1 MADELAALACRVI
14 QLATSHGKHNLG
26 KLGGFA
32 RAGLP
37 ADDDHLVGRNGVHNF
52 VAFARHRERLWEFDL
67 QGAGSQGVLFVENCG
82 LSQPLQTLTGL
93 YRPSMTSVFN
103 FTFVPWFRSVA
114 PYIHKFR
121 NQTFVVG
128 IAGEAIAAGK
138 LQSLAQDLAMIQ
150 SMGVKIVLV
159 HGFRPQVNE
168 QLRAKGHTPKY
179 SHGIRITDEVALD
192 CAQEAAGQ
200 LRYEIEAAFS
210 QGLPNTPMADSTVRV
225 ISGNFITARP
235 VGIVDGV
242 DFQHSGLV
250 RKVDIAGITKTLD
263 MGAMVLLSPF
273 GFSPTGEAFN
283 LTMEEVATSVA
294 TALQADKLIFLT
306 EVPGIRTDPTQ
317 PASEENPIDT
327 ELPLAAAEKL
337 LKELPTANLPTDTAF
352 YLQHCVKACK
362 GGVERSH
369 IIPFAVDGA
378 ILLEVY
384 VHDGIGTMVV
394 DEKLEELREA
404 TEEDVGGIL
413 QLIEPFEKD
422 GTLVKRSR
430 TEIERD
436 AGNYTIIEH
445 DGVIFACAAL
455 YPYPEAKTAEMA
467 AVTVSPEVQG
477 QGDGERILKR
487 IEQRAKAAGLDSIF
501 VLTTRTMHWFIKR
514 GFVQVTRTGSLKPA
528 SANTTGTA
536 RAKCWSSA
544 WADLAPGHQRL
555 RALRHTIRLP
565 KIAKQLKQ
573 TNDQLAMLPPR
584 KVQSTLLQSPPPR
597 KIMGSARLRGKVSI
611 MP

>member
-1 MADELAALACRVI
+1 MENRQLSLSERPACSFFALPRMS
-14 QLATSHGKHNLG
+14 T
-26 KLGGFA
+26 
-32 RAGLP
+32 
-37 ADDDHLVGRNGVHNF
+37 
-52 VAFARHRERLWEFDL
+52 
-67 QGAGSQGVLFVENCG
+67 
-82 LSQPLQTLTGL
+82 
-93 YRPSMTSVFN
+93 VFN

-114 PYIHKFR
+114 PYIHMHRGK
-121 NQTFVVG
+121 TFVVG
-128 IAGEAIAAGK
+128 VCGEAIAAGK
-138 LQSLAQDLAMIQ
+138 LHHLAQDLALIQ

-168 QLRAKGHTPKY
+168 QLKAKGHAPRY
-179 SHGIRITDEVALD
+179 SHGMRITDEIALD

-210 QGLPNTPMADSTVRV
+210 QGLPNTPMAGATVRV

-250 RKVDIAGITKTLD
+250 RKVDVAGISRTLD

-294 TALQADKLIFLT
+294 TALQADKLIFVS
-306 EVPGIRTDPTQ
+306 EIPGIRIRATE
-317 PASEENPIDT
+317 AESEDNPIDT

-337 LKELPTANLPTDTAF
+337 LTALPNAKLPTDTAF

-362 GGVERSH
+362 AGVERSH
-369 IIPFAVDGA
+369 IIPFAVDGSL
-378 ILLEVY
+378 LLEVY

-404 TEEDVGGIL
+404 TPDDVGGIL

-436 AGNYTIIEH
+436 IGNYTIIEH

-467 AVTVSPEVQG
+467 ALTVSPDVQG
-477 QGDGERILKR
+477 QGDGEKVLKR
-487 IEQRAKAAGLDSIF
+487 VEQRARAMGLESIF
-501 VLTTRTMHWFIKR
+501 VLTTRTMHWFLKR
-514 GFVQVTRTGSLKPA
+514 GFQNVDPDWLPEARKRKYNWDRKSQVLVK
-528 SANTTGTA
+528 
-536 RAKCWSSA
+536 K
-544 WADLAPGHQRL
+544 L
-555 RALRHTIRLP
+555 
-565 KIAKQLKQ
+565 
-573 TNDQLAMLPPR
+573 
-584 KVQSTLLQSPPPR
+584 
-597 KIMGSARLRGKVSI
+597 
-611 MP
+611 

>member
-1 MADELAALACRVI
+1 M
-14 QLATSHGKHNLG
+14 S
-26 KLGGFA
+26 
-32 RAGLP
+32 
-37 ADDDHLVGRNGVHNF
+37 
-52 VAFARHRERLWEFDL
+52 
-67 QGAGSQGVLFVENCG
+67 
-82 LSQPLQTLTGL
+82 
-93 YRPSMTSVFN
+93 SVFN

-138 LQSLAQDLAMIQ
+138 LHYLAQDLAMIQ

-168 QLRAKGHTPKY
+168 QLKAKGHAAKY
-179 SHGIRITDEVALD
+179 SHGMRITDEVALD

-210 QGLPNTPMADSTVRV
+210 QGLPNTPMAGSTVRV

-250 RKVDIAGITKTLD
+250 RKVDTAGIMRTLD
-263 MGAMVLLSPF
+263 FGALVLMSPF

-283 LTMEEVATSVA
+283 LTMEDLATSVA
-294 TALQADKLIFLT
+294 VALQADKLIFLT
-306 EVPGIRTDPTQ
+306 EIPGIRIDPAQ
-317 PASEENPIDT
+317 PASDDNPIDT

-337 LKELPTANLPTDTAF
+337 LRDSPNPTQPSDTAF

-369 IIPFAVDGA
+369 ILPFAVDGA
-378 ILLEVY
+378 LLLEIY

-394 DEKLEELREA
+394 DEKLESLREA
-404 TEEDVGGIL
+404 TGDDVGGIL
-413 QLIEPFEKD
+413 QLIEPFEQD

-436 AGNYTIIEH
+436 AGHYTIIEH

-467 AVTVSPEVQG
+467 ALTVSPAVQG
-477 QGDGERILKR
+477 QGDGERVLKR
-487 IEQRAKAAGLDSIF
+487 IEQRAKAAGFESIF
-501 VLTTRTMHWFIKR
+501 VLTTRTMHWFLKR
-514 GFVQVTRTGSLKPA
+514 GFVQAEPEWLPE
-528 SANTTGTA
+528 A
-536 RAKCWSSA
+536 RK
-544 WADLAPGHQRL
+544 
-555 RALRHTIRLP
+555 
-565 KIAKQLKQ
+565 
-573 TNDQLAMLPPR
+573 R
-584 KVQSTLLQSPPPR
+584 KYNWDR
-597 KIMGSARLRGKVSI
+597 KSQVLVKKLG
-611 MP
+611 

>member
-1 MADELAALACRVI
+1 
-14 QLATSHGKHNLG
+14 
-26 KLGGFA
+26 
-32 RAGLP
+32 
-37 ADDDHLVGRNGVHNF
+37 
-52 VAFARHRERLWEFDL
+52 
-67 QGAGSQGVLFVENCG
+67 
-82 LSQPLQTLTGL
+82 
-93 YRPSMTSVFN
+93 MTSVFN

-128 IAGEAIAAGK
+128 LAGEAIAAGK
-138 LQSLAQDLAMIQ
+138 LPNLAQDLAMIQ

-168 QLRAKGHTPKY
+168 QLKAKGHAPRY

-210 QGLPNTPMADSTVRV
+210 QGLPNTPMAGSTVRV

-250 RKVDIAGITKTLD
+250 RKVDTGGITRVLD
-263 MGAMVLLSPF
+263 MGAMLLLSPF

-294 TALQADKLIFLT
+294 SALQADKLIFLT
-306 EVPGIRTDPTQ
+306 EVPGIRTRPDEPE
-317 PASEENPIDT
+317 SEDNPIDT
-327 ELPLAAAEKL
+327 ELPLAVAEKL
-337 LKELPTANLPTDTAF
+337 LAELPAANRPSDTAF

-362 GGVERSH
+362 SGVERSH

-394 DEKLEELREA
+394 DEKLESLREA
-404 TEEDVGGIL
+404 LVDDVGGIL

-436 AGNYTIIEH
+436 ANLYTVVEH

-455 YPYPEAKTAEMA
+455 YPYPEAQTGEMA
-467 AVTVSPEVQG
+467 ALTVSPQVQG
-477 QGDGERILKR
+477 QGDGEKVLKR
-487 IEQRAKAAGLDSIF
+487 IEQRARAAGLQSIF

-514 GFVQVTRTGSLKPA
+514 GFVQVDPEWLPE
-528 SANTTGTA
+528 A
-536 RAKCWSSA
+536 RK
-544 WADLAPGHQRL
+544 
-555 RALRHTIRLP
+555 
-565 KIAKQLKQ
+565 
-573 TNDQLAMLPPR
+573 R
-584 KVQSTLLQSPPPR
+584 KYNWDR
-597 KIMGSARLRGKVSI
+597 KSQVLVKKLG
-611 MP
+611 

>member
-1 MADELAALACRVI
+1 MS
-14 QLATSHGKHNLG
+14 T
-26 KLGGFA
+26 
-32 RAGLP
+32 
-37 ADDDHLVGRNGVHNF
+37 
-52 VAFARHRERLWEFDL
+52 
-67 QGAGSQGVLFVENCG
+67 
-82 LSQPLQTLTGL
+82 
-93 YRPSMTSVFN
+93 VFN

-114 PYIHKFR
+114 PYIHMHRGK
-121 NQTFVVG
+121 TFVVG

-138 LQSLAQDLAMIQ
+138 LQHLAQDLALIQ

-168 QLRAKGHTPKY
+168 QLKAKGHAAKY
-179 SHGIRITDEVALD
+179 SHGMRITDEVALD

-210 QGLPNTPMADSTVRV
+210 QGLPNTPMAGSTVRV

-250 RKVDIAGITKTLD
+250 RKVDAAGILRTLD
-263 MGAMVLLSPF
+263 FGAMVLLSPF

-294 TALQADKLIFLT
+294 IALQADKLVFLT
-306 EVPGIRTDPTQ
+306 EIPGIRIDPLQ
-317 PASEENPIDT
+317 PESEDNPIDT

-337 LKELPTANLPTDTAF
+337 LAALPAAQTPTDTAF

-362 GGVERSH
+362 AGVERSH
-369 IIPFAVDGA
+369 ILPFALDGSV
-378 ILLEVY
+378 LLEIY
-384 VHDGIGTMVV
+384 VHDGVGTMVI
-394 DEKLEELREA
+394 DEKLESLREA
-404 TEEDVGGIL
+404 TNDDVGGIL
-413 QLIEPFEKD
+413 QLIEPFEND

-436 AGNYTIIEH
+436 ADHYSIIEH

-467 AVTVSPEVQG
+467 ALTVSPQSQG

-487 IEQRAKAAGLDSIF
+487 VEQRAKSAGLDSIF
-501 VLTTRTMHWFIKR
+501 VLTTRTMHWFLKR
-514 GFVQVTRTGSLKPA
+514 GFVQVDPDWLPE
-528 SANTTGTA
+528 A
-536 RAKCWSSA
+536 RKRKYNWNRKSQVLVKR
-544 WADLAPGHQRL
+544 LA
-555 RALRHTIRLP
+555 
-565 KIAKQLKQ
+565 
-573 TNDQLAMLPPR
+573 
-584 KVQSTLLQSPPPR
+584 
-597 KIMGSARLRGKVSI
+597 
-611 MP
+611 